1 MSLNIQNKFFFF
13 ILDLFNRDNINN
25 EELQIVREVIILSQT
40 FYYEYKGIIKNKI
53 IYLYEKLKSKKI
65 FQSNEFWKKYLEYHI
80 NEEIN
85 KKNKEQNNKL
95 TEEQI
100 QNLITNFAYSPMVNI
115 VLNMKKIGLKK
126 SQIKIFI
133 HDSFE
138 KYNIPEKHKKMVNSV
153 IKSK

>member
-1 MSLNIQNKFFFF
+1 M
-13 ILDLFNRDNINN
+13 DLFNRDNISN
-25 EELQIVREVIILSQT
+25 EELQIVREIIILSQT

-65 FQSNEFWKKYLEYHI
+65 FQSNEFWKKYLEYLI
-80 NEEIN
+80 NAEIN
-85 KKNKEQNNKL
+85 KKNKEQNIKL

>member
-1 MSLNIQNKFFFF
+1 M
-13 ILDLFNRDNINN
+13 DLFNLDNINN

-40 FYYEYKGIIKNKI
+40 FYYEYRGIIKNKI

-65 FQSNEFWKKYLEYHI
+65 FQSNEFWKKYLEYNI

-95 TEEQI
+95 TEEEI
-100 QNLITNFAYSPMVNI
+100 QNLITNFAYSPMVSI

-133 HDSFE
+133 NDSFE
-138 KYNIPEKHKKMVNSV
+138 KYNIPENYKKMVNSV

>member
-1 MSLNIQNKFFFF
+1 M
-13 ILDLFNRDNINN
+13 DLFNRDNISN
-25 EELQIVREVIILSQT
+25 EELQIVREIIILSQT
-40 FYYEYKGIIKNKI
+40 FYYEYRGIIKNKI

-100 QNLITNFAYSPMVNI
+100 QNLITNFAYSPMVSI

-138 KYNIPEKHKKMVNSV
+138 KYNIPENYKKMVNSV